1 MQARFNGT
9 KSQRSI
15 QEENENISDEE
26 MGEEKSSKLY
36 KYDSSYFSKKMQDV
50 DKKGGPNQ

>member
-1 MQARFNGT
+1 
-9 KSQRSI
+9 
-15 QEENENISDEE
+15 

-50 DKKGGPNQ
+50 DKKGKN